1 MKIFPMEIKGCD
13 PQVHSGLHS
22 PNTMVV
28 YAPGR
33 TSGYPQNPPERGLRY
48 HYLGGGNEVGNV
60 GIVLEDPTSNRLL
73 LDYGIAPTKP
83 PRYPNEAPHVSH
95 AIITHSHIDHL
106 GMVPWLAS
114 NHNSTLHGTELT
126 AAISEMMWYDCHK
139 VSSIEGYPLPWDKR
153 DIDLA
158 LSAWDTH
165 KFNTSWKQNDWKL
178 ELHRAGHIPGA
189 AMLHVETPNKSVL
202 FSGDFDTRDSQ
213 LTIGAK
219 PVKTDVLFVEGTYGG
234 RDHPPKQEEN
244 ERFIERIVEVVDR
257 GGTALVPAFANGRTQ
272 DVVMLL
278 HKHLPELDVHVDGMG
293 KRVAKLQMEHPE
305 TLRDP
310 SALESA
316 WKWCRRVSSKSDRKK
331 ALDADVIVSTSGMMD
346 GGPSIWYLNRLR
358 HDRKNAILLTGY
370 QARNTGGRRLLE
382 ERKVPIFGKLAN
394 IELDV
399 DQYSFSTHAGHQEIV
414 QFAEECQAEDVV
426 IYHSDPNM
434 ARPPLAE
441 ELESKGH
448 CVHLPKNG
456 ESKEISFL

>member
-1 MKIFPMEIKGCD
+1 
-13 PQVHSGLHS
+13 
-22 PNTMVV
+22 MVV

-33 TSGYPQNPPERGLRY
+33 TTNYPEVPPDRGLRY

-60 GIVLEDPTSNRLL
+60 GIVLEDPSSNRLL

-83 PRYPNEAPHVSH
+83 PRYPNEAPRVSN

-114 NHNSTLHGTELT
+114 NHNTILHGTELT

-158 LSAWDTH
+158 LSAWKTH
-165 KFNTSWKQNDWKL
+165 RFNQPWKQDDWKL

-219 PVKTDVLFVEGTYGG
+219 PVQTDVLFVEGTYGG
-234 RDHPPKQEEN
+234 RDHPPKQVEN
-244 ERFIERIVEVVDR
+244 QRFIERIIEVIDR

-293 KRVAKLQMEHPE
+293 KRVAKLQMNHPE
-305 TLRDP
+305 TLRDA

-331 ALDADVIVSTSGMMD
+331 ALDADVIVSTSGMLD

-358 HDRKNAILLTGY
+358 HERKNAILLTGY
-370 QARNTGGRRLLE
+370 QARNTGGRRLLD
-382 ERKVPIFGKLAN
+382 ERRIPIFGKLAN

-414 QFAEECQAEDVV
+414 DFAEQCQAEDVV
-426 IYHSDPNM
+426 IYHSDPTM

-441 ELESKGH
+441 ALE
-448 CVHLPKNG
+448 KNG
-456 ESKEISFL
+456 HQVHVPENGISGILE

>member
-1 MKIFPMEIKGCD
+1 
-13 PQVHSGLHS
+13 
-22 PNTMVV
+22 MVV

-33 TSGYPQNPPERGLRY
+33 TSQYPEIPPERGLRY

-60 GIVLEDPTSNRLL
+60 GIVLEDPSSNRLL

-83 PRYPNEAPHVSH
+83 PRYPNEAPHVSN

-114 NHNSTLHGTELT
+114 NHNTTLHGTELT

-158 LSAWDTH
+158 LSAWKTH
-165 KFNTSWKQNDWKL
+165 SFNKPWTQDDWKL
-178 ELHRAGHIPGA
+178 ELHGAGHIPGA

-213 LTIGAK
+213 LTVGAK
-219 PVKTDVLFVEGTYGG
+219 PVKSDVLFVEGTYGG

-244 ERFIERIVEVVDR
+244 ERFIERVIEVTDR

-310 SALESA
+310 TALESA
-316 WKWCRRVSSKSDRKK
+316 WRWCRRVSSKSDRKK
-331 ALDADVIVSTSGMMD
+331 ALDADVIVSTSGMLD

-358 HDRKNAILLTGY
+358 HNSKNAILLTGY

-382 ERKVPIFGKLAN
+382 ERRIPIFGKLST
-394 IELDV
+394 IDLEV

-414 QFAEECQAEDVV
+414 EFATQCQAEDVV
-426 IYHSDPNM
+426 IYHSDPTM
-434 ARPPLAE
+434 ARPPLADA
-441 ELESKGH
+441 LEANGH
-448 CVHLPKNG
+448 RVHTPENG
-456 ESKEISFL
+456 ISGILD

>member
-1 MKIFPMEIKGCD
+1 
-13 PQVHSGLHS
+13 
-22 PNTMVV
+22 MVV

-33 TSGYPQNPPERGLRY
+33 TTNYPEVPPDRGLRY

-60 GIVLEDPTSNRLL
+60 GIVLEDTTSNRLL

-83 PRYPNEAPHVSH
+83 PRYPNEAPHVSN

-114 NHNSTLHGTELT
+114 NHNTTLHGTELT

-158 LSAWDTH
+158 LSAWKTH
-165 KFNTSWKQNDWKL
+165 RFNQPWKQDDWKL

-219 PVKTDVLFVEGTYGG
+219 PVQTDVLFVEGTYGG

-244 ERFIERIVEVVDR
+244 QRFIERIIEVIDR

-293 KRVAKLQMEHPE
+293 KRVAKLQMDHPE

-331 ALDADVIVSTSGMMD
+331 ALDADVIVSTSGMLD

-358 HDRKNAILLTGY
+358 HERKNAILLTGY
-370 QARNTGGRRLLE
+370 QARNTGGRRLLD
-382 ERKVPIFGKLAN
+382 ERRIPIFGKLAN

-414 QFAEECQAEDVV
+414 DFAEQCQAEDVV
-426 IYHSDPNM
+426 IYHSDPTM

-441 ELESKGH
+441 ALE
-448 CVHLPKNG
+448 KNG
-456 ESKEISFL
+456 HQVHVPENGISGILE

>member
-1 MKIFPMEIKGCD
+1 
-13 PQVHSGLHS
+13 
-22 PNTMVV
+22 MVV

-33 TSGYPQNPPERGLRY
+33 TSGYPQTPPERGLRY

-83 PRYPNEAPHVSH
+83 PRYPNEAPQVSH

-165 KFNTSWKQNDWKL
+165 KFNAPWTQDDWKL

-213 LTIGAK
+213 LTTGAK

-234 RDHPPKQEEN
+234 RDHPPKQAEN
-244 ERFIERIVEVVDR
+244 ERFIERVIEVVDR

-278 HKHLPELDVHVDGMG
+278 HKLLPELDVHVDGMG
-293 KRVAKLQMEHPE
+293 KRVAKLQMQHPE

-382 ERKVPIFGKLAN
+382 ERKVPIFGKLTN

-399 DQYSFSTHAGHQEIV
+399 DQYSFSTHAGHKEIV

-448 CVHLPKNG
+448 NVHLPKNG
-456 ESKEISFL
+456 ESKVI

>member
-1 MKIFPMEIKGCD
+1 
-13 PQVHSGLHS
+13 
-22 PNTMVV
+22 MVV

-33 TSGYPQNPPERGLRY
+33 TTNYPDVPPDRGLRY

-83 PRYPNEAPHVSH
+83 PRYPNEAPHVSN

-114 NHNSTLHGTELT
+114 NHNTILHGTELT

-158 LSAWDTH
+158 LSAWKTH
-165 KFNTSWKQNDWKL
+165 KFNQSWKQDDWKL

-213 LTIGAK
+213 LTVGAK
-219 PVKTDVLFVEGTYGG
+219 PVQTDVLFVEGTYGG

-244 ERFIERIVEVVDR
+244 QRFIERVIEVIDR

-331 ALDADVIVSTSGMMD
+331 ALDADVIVSTSGMLD

-358 HDRKNAILLTGY
+358 HERKNAILLTGY
-370 QARNTGGRRLLE
+370 QARNTGGRRLLD
-382 ERKVPIFGKLAN
+382 ERRIPIFGKLAN

-414 QFAEECQAEDVV
+414 DFAEQCQAEDVV
-426 IYHSDPNM
+426 IYHSDPTM

-441 ELESKGH
+441 ALE
-448 CVHLPKNG
+448 KNG
-456 ESKEISFL
+456 HQVHVPENGISGILD

>member
-1 MKIFPMEIKGCD
+1 
-13 PQVHSGLHS
+13 
-22 PNTMVV
+22 MVV

-33 TSGYPQNPPERGLRY
+33 TSQYPEIPPERGLRY

-60 GIVLEDPTSNRLL
+60 GIVLEDPSTNRLL

-83 PRYPNEAPHVSH
+83 PRYPNEAPHVSN

-114 NHNSTLHGTELT
+114 NHNTTLHGTELT

-158 LSAWDTH
+158 LSAWKTH
-165 KFNTSWKQNDWKL
+165 PFNKPWTQDDWKL
-178 ELHRAGHIPGA
+178 ELHGAGHIPGA
-189 AMLHVETPNKSVL
+189 AMLHVETPTKSVL

-213 LTIGAK
+213 LTVGAK

-244 ERFIERIVEVVDR
+244 ERFIERVIEVTDR

-310 SALESA
+310 NALESA
-316 WKWCRRVSSKSDRKK
+316 WRWCRRVSSKSDRKK
-331 ALDADVIVSTSGMMD
+331 ALDADVIVSTSGMLD

-358 HDRKNAILLTGY
+358 HNPKNAILLTGY

-382 ERKVPIFGKLAN
+382 ERRIPIFGKLST
-394 IELDV
+394 IDLEV

-414 QFAEECQAEDVV
+414 EFATQCQAEDVV
-426 IYHSDPNM
+426 IYHSDPTM
-434 ARPPLAE
+434 ARPPLADA
-441 ELESKGH
+441 LEANGH
-448 CVHLPKNG
+448 RVHTPENG
-456 ESKEISFL
+456 ISGILD

>member
-1 MKIFPMEIKGCD
+1 MKNLPLEIVGSD
-13 PQVHSGLHS
+13 PQVHSCLAYRTS
-22 PNTMVV
+22 MVV

-33 TSGYPQNPPERGLRY
+33 TSGYPQLPPERGLRY

-60 GIVLEDPTSNRLL
+60 GIVLEDSTSNRLL

-83 PRYPNEAPHVSH
+83 PRYPHEAPHVAH

-158 LSAWDTH
+158 LSAWNTH
-165 KFNTSWKQNDWKL
+165 KFNAQWKQDDWKL

-278 HKHLPELDVHVDGMG
+278 HKYLPELDVHVDGMG

-310 SALESA
+310 SALEAA

-382 ERKVPIFGKLAN
+382 EGKVPIFGKLAN

-399 DQYSFSTHAGHQEIV
+399 DQYSFSTHAGHKEIV
-414 QFAEECQAEDVV
+414 QFAESCQAEDVV

-448 CVHLPKNG
+448 RVHVPENG
-456 ESKEISFL
+456 ISGILN

>member
-1 MKIFPMEIKGCD
+1 
-13 PQVHSGLHS
+13 
-22 PNTMVV
+22 MVV

-33 TSGYPQNPPERGLRY
+33 TTNYPQVPPERGLRY

-83 PRYPNEAPHVSH
+83 PRYPNEAPHVSN

-114 NHNSTLHGTELT
+114 NHNTTLHGTELT

-158 LSAWDTH
+158 LSAWKTH
-165 KFNTSWKQNDWKL
+165 PFNQPWKQDDWKL

-189 AMLHVETPNKSVL
+189 AMLHVETPKKSVL

-213 LTIGAK
+213 LTVGAK
-219 PVKTDVLFVEGTYGG
+219 PVQTDVLFVEGTYGG

-244 ERFIERIVEVVDR
+244 QRFIERVVEVIDR

-331 ALDADVIVSTSGMMD
+331 ALDADVIVSTSGMLD

-358 HDRKNAILLTGY
+358 HERKNAILLTGY
-370 QARNTGGRRLLE
+370 QARNTGGRRLLD
-382 ERKVPIFGKLAN
+382 ERRIPIFGKLAN

-414 QFAEECQAEDVV
+414 DFAEQCQAEDVV
-426 IYHSDPNM
+426 IYHSDPTM

-441 ELESKGH
+441 ALE
-448 CVHLPKNG
+448 KNG
-456 ESKEISFL
+456 HQVHVPENGISGILD

>member
-1 MKIFPMEIKGCD
+1 
-13 PQVHSGLHS
+13 
-22 PNTMVV
+22 MVV

-33 TSGYPQNPPERGLRY
+33 TSGYPQTPPERGLRY

-83 PRYPNEAPHVSH
+83 PRYPNEAPQVSH

-165 KFNTSWKQNDWKL
+165 KFNAPWTQDDWKL

-213 LTIGAK
+213 LTTGAK

-244 ERFIERIVEVVDR
+244 ERFIERVIEVVDR

-278 HKHLPELDVHVDGMG
+278 HKLLPELDVHVDGMG
-293 KRVAKLQMEHPE
+293 KRVAKLQMQHPE

-399 DQYSFSTHAGHQEIV
+399 DQYSFSTHAGHKEIV

-448 CVHLPKNG
+448 NVHLPKNG
-456 ESKEISFL
+456 ESKVI

>member
-1 MKIFPMEIKGCD
+1 
-13 PQVHSGLHS
+13 
-22 PNTMVV
+22 MVV

-33 TSGYPQNPPERGLRY
+33 TTNYPEVPPDRGLRY

-60 GIVLEDPTSNRLL
+60 GIVLEDPSSNRLL

-83 PRYPNEAPHVSH
+83 PRYPNEAPRVSN

-114 NHNSTLHGTELT
+114 NHNTTLHGTELT

-158 LSAWDTH
+158 LSAWKTH
-165 KFNTSWKQNDWKL
+165 RFNQPWKQDDWKL

-219 PVKTDVLFVEGTYGG
+219 PVQTDVLFVEGTYGG

-244 ERFIERIVEVVDR
+244 QRFIERIIEVIDR

-293 KRVAKLQMEHPE
+293 KRVAKLQMNHPE
-305 TLRDP
+305 TLRDA

-331 ALDADVIVSTSGMMD
+331 ALDADVIVSTSGMLD

-358 HDRKNAILLTGY
+358 HERKNAILLTGY
-370 QARNTGGRRLLE
+370 QARNTGGRRLLD
-382 ERKVPIFGKLAN
+382 ERRIPIFGKLAN

-414 QFAEECQAEDVV
+414 DFAEQCQAEDVV
-426 IYHSDPNM
+426 IYHSDPTM

-441 ELESKGH
+441 ALE
-448 CVHLPKNG
+448 KNG
-456 ESKEISFL
+456 HQVHVPENGISGILE

>member
-1 MKIFPMEIKGCD
+1 
-13 PQVHSGLHS
+13 
-22 PNTMVV
+22 MVV

-33 TSGYPQNPPERGLRY
+33 TTNYPEIPPDRGLRY

-83 PRYPNEAPHVSH
+83 PRYPNEAPHVSN

-114 NHNSTLHGTELT
+114 NHNTTLHGTELT

-158 LSAWDTH
+158 LSAWKTH
-165 KFNTSWKQNDWKL
+165 QFNQPWKQDDWKL

-213 LTIGAK
+213 LTVGAK
-219 PVKTDVLFVEGTYGG
+219 PVQTDVLFVEGTYGG

-244 ERFIERIVEVVDR
+244 QRFIERVVEVIDR

-331 ALDADVIVSTSGMMD
+331 ALDSDVIVSTSGMLD

-358 HDRKNAILLTGY
+358 HERKNAILLTGY
-370 QARNTGGRRLLE
+370 QARNTGGRRLLD
-382 ERKVPIFGKLAN
+382 ERRIPIFGKLAN
-394 IELDV
+394 IELNV

-414 QFAEECQAEDVV
+414 DFAEQCQAEDVV
-426 IYHSDPNM
+426 IYHSDPTM

-441 ELESKGH
+441 ALE
-448 CVHLPKNG
+448 KNG
-456 ESKEISFL
+456 HQVHVPENGISGILD

>member
-1 MKIFPMEIKGCD
+1 
-13 PQVHSGLHS
+13 
-22 PNTMVV
+22 MVV

-33 TSGYPQNPPERGLRY
+33 TSQYPEIPPERGLRY

-60 GIVLEDPTSNRLL
+60 GIVLEDPSSNRLL

-83 PRYPNEAPHVSH
+83 PRYPNEAPYVSN

-114 NHNSTLHGTELT
+114 NHNTKLHGTELT

-158 LSAWDTH
+158 LSAWETH
-165 KFNTSWKQNDWKL
+165 SFNKPWKQDDWKL
-178 ELHRAGHIPGA
+178 ELHGAGHIPGA
-189 AMLHVETPNKSVL
+189 AMLHVETPTKTVL

-213 LTIGAK
+213 LTVGAK
-219 PVKTDVLFVEGTYGG
+219 PVKSDVLFVEGTYGG

-244 ERFIERIVEVVDR
+244 ERFIERVVEVTDR

-278 HKHLPELDVHVDGMG
+278 HKHLPELNVHVDGMG

-310 SALESA
+310 TALELA
-316 WKWCRRVSSKSDRKK
+316 WRWCRRVSSKSDRKK
-331 ALDADVIVSTSGMMD
+331 ALDADVIVSTSGMLD

-358 HDRKNAILLTGY
+358 HNPKNAILLTGY

-382 ERKVPIFGKLAN
+382 ERRIPIFGKISSIDL
-394 IELDV
+394 EV

-414 QFAEECQAEDVV
+414 DFAAQCQAEDVV
-426 IYHSDPNM
+426 IYHSDPTM
-434 ARPPLAE
+434 ARPPLADA
-441 ELESKGH
+441 LEANGH
-448 CVHLPKNG
+448 QVHTPENG
-456 ESKEISFL
+456 ISGILD

>member
-1 MKIFPMEIKGCD
+1 
-13 PQVHSGLHS
+13 
-22 PNTMVV
+22 MVV

-33 TSGYPQNPPERGLRY
+33 TSQYPEIPPERGLRY

-60 GIVLEDPTSNRLL
+60 GIVLEDPSSNRLL

-83 PRYPNEAPHVSH
+83 PRYPNEAPHVSN

-114 NHNSTLHGTELT
+114 NHNTKLHATELT

-158 LSAWDTH
+158 LSAWQTH
-165 KFNTSWKQNDWKL
+165 SFNKPWTQDDWKL

-213 LTIGAK
+213 LTVGAK
-219 PVKTDVLFVEGTYGG
+219 PVKSDVLFVEGTYGG

-244 ERFIERIVEVVDR
+244 ERFIERVIEVTDR

-278 HKHLPELDVHVDGMG
+278 HKHLPELNVHVDGMG

-305 TLRDP
+305 TLRD
-310 SALESA
+310 STALEAA
-316 WKWCRRVSSKSDRKK
+316 WRWCRRVSSKSDRKK
-331 ALDADVIVSTSGMMD
+331 ALDADVIVSTSGMLD

-358 HDRKNAILLTGY
+358 HNPKNAILLTGY

-382 ERKVPIFGKLAN
+382 ERRIPIFGKISPIDL
-394 IELDV
+394 EV

-414 QFAEECQAEDVV
+414 DFAAQCQAEDVV
-426 IYHSDPNM
+426 IYHSDPTM
-434 ARPPLAE
+434 ARPPLAAA
-441 ELESKGH
+441 LETNGH
-448 CVHLPKNG
+448 RVHAPENG
-456 ESKEISFL
+456 ISGILD

>member
-1 MKIFPMEIKGCD
+1 
-13 PQVHSGLHS
+13 
-22 PNTMVV
+22 MVV

-33 TSGYPQNPPERGLRY
+33 TSNYPQMPPERGLRY

-95 AIITHSHIDHL
+95 AVITHSHIDHL

-158 LSAWDTH
+158 LSAWETH
-165 KFNTSWKQNDWKL
+165 KFNSPWTQGDWKL
-178 ELHRAGHIPGA
+178 ELHGAGHIPGA

-244 ERFIERIVEVVDR
+244 ERFIERIVEIIDR

-272 DVVMLL
+272 EVVMLL
-278 HKHLPELDVHVDGMG
+278 HKYLPELDVHVDGMG

-310 SALESA
+310 TALESS

-331 ALDADVIVSTSGMMD
+331 ALDADVIVSTSGMLD

-382 ERKVPIFGKLAN
+382 ERRVPIFGKLAN

-399 DQYSFSTHAGHQEIV
+399 DQFSFSTHAGHNEIV
-414 QFAEECQAEDVV
+414 QFAEQCQAEDVV
-426 IYHSDPNM
+426 IYHSDPNT

-441 ELESKGH
+441 ELEAKGH
-448 CVHLPKNG
+448 QVHVPENG
-456 ESKEISFL
+456 ISGLIE

>member
-1 MKIFPMEIKGCD
+1 METGGCD
-13 PQVHSGLHS
+13 PQVHSGLFY
-22 PNTMVV
+22 PITMVV

-33 TSGYPQNPPERGLRY
+33 TSGYPQVPPERGLRY

-165 KFNTSWKQNDWKL
+165 KFNTPWKQDDWKL

-448 CVHLPKNG
+448 RKNG
-456 ESKEISFL
+456 ESEVI

>member
-1 MKIFPMEIKGCD
+1 
-13 PQVHSGLHS
+13 
-22 PNTMVV
+22 MVV

-33 TSGYPQNPPERGLRY
+33 TSQYPETPPEQGLRY

-60 GIVLEDPTSNRLL
+60 GIVLEDPSSNRLL

-83 PRYPNEAPHVSH
+83 PRYPNEAPHVSN

-114 NHNSTLHGTELT
+114 NHNTTLHGTELT
-126 AAISEMMWYDCHK
+126 ASISEMMWYDCHK

-158 LSAWDTH
+158 LSAWKTH
-165 KFNTSWKQNDWKL
+165 SFNKPWTQDDWKL
-178 ELHRAGHIPGA
+178 ELHGAGHIPGA

-213 LTIGAK
+213 LTVGAK
-219 PVKTDVLFVEGTYGG
+219 PVKSDVLFVEGTYGG

-244 ERFIERIVEVVDR
+244 ERFIERVVEVTDR

-310 SALESA
+310 NALESA
-316 WKWCRRVSSKSDRKK
+316 WRWCRRVSSKSDRKK
-331 ALDADVIVSTSGMMD
+331 ALDADVIVSTSGMLD

-358 HDRKNAILLTGY
+358 HNPKNAILLTGY

-382 ERKVPIFGKLAN
+382 ERRIPIFGKLST
-394 IELDV
+394 IDLEV

-414 QFAEECQAEDVV
+414 EFATQCQAEDVV
-426 IYHSDPNM
+426 IYHSDPTM
-434 ARPPLAE
+434 ARPPLADA
-441 ELESKGH
+441 LEANGH
-448 CVHLPKNG
+448 RVHTPENG
-456 ESKEISFL
+456 ISGILD

>member
-1 MKIFPMEIKGCD
+1 
-13 PQVHSGLHS
+13 
-22 PNTMVV
+22 MVV

-33 TSGYPQNPPERGLRY
+33 TSSYPQMPPERGLRY

-158 LSAWDTH
+158 LSAWKTH
-165 KFNTSWKQNDWKL
+165 KFNSPWTQGDWKL
-178 ELHRAGHIPGA
+178 ELHGAGHIPGA

-213 LTIGAK
+213 LTTGAK

-244 ERFIERIVEVVDR
+244 ERFIERIVEIIDR

-278 HKHLPELDVHVDGMG
+278 HKYLPELDVHVDGMG

-310 SALESA
+310 TALESS

-331 ALDADVIVSTSGMMD
+331 ALDADVIVSTSGMLD

-382 ERKVPIFGKLAN
+382 ERRVPIFGKLAN

-399 DQYSFSTHAGHQEIV
+399 DQFSFSTHAGHNEIV

-426 IYHSDPNM
+426 IYHSDPNT

-441 ELESKGH
+441 ELEAKGH
-448 CVHLPKNG
+448 QVHVPENG
-456 ESKEISFL
+456 ISGLIE

>member
-1 MKIFPMEIKGCD
+1 
-13 PQVHSGLHS
+13 
-22 PNTMVV
+22 MVV

-33 TSGYPQNPPERGLRY
+33 TSGYPQTPPERGLRY

-158 LSAWDTH
+158 LSAWDAH
-165 KFNTSWKQNDWKL
+165 KFNAPWTQDDWKL

-213 LTIGAK
+213 LTTGAK

-244 ERFIERIVEVVDR
+244 ERFIERVIEVVDR
-257 GGTALVPAFANGRTQ
+257 GGTALIPAFANGRTQ

-293 KRVAKLQMEHPE
+293 KRVAKLQMQHPE

-399 DQYSFSTHAGHQEIV
+399 DQYSFSTHAGHKEIV

-448 CVHLPKNG
+448 NVHLPKNG
-456 ESKEISFL
+456 ESKVI

>member
-1 MKIFPMEIKGCD
+1 
-13 PQVHSGLHS
+13 
-22 PNTMVV
+22 MVV

-33 TSGYPQNPPERGLRY
+33 TSSYPQLPPERGLRY

-95 AIITHSHIDHL
+95 AVITHSHIDHL

-114 NHNSTLHGTELT
+114 NHNSTLHGTKLT

-158 LSAWDTH
+158 LSAWKTH
-165 KFNTSWKQNDWKL
+165 KFNSPWTQGDWKL
-178 ELHRAGHIPGA
+178 ELHGAGHIPGA

-213 LTIGAK
+213 LTTGAK

-234 RDHPPKQEEN
+234 RDHPPKREEN
-244 ERFIERIVEVVDR
+244 ERFIERIVEIIDR

-278 HKHLPELDVHVDGMG
+278 HKYLPELDVHVDGMG

-310 SALESA
+310 TALESS

-331 ALDADVIVSTSGMMD
+331 ALDADVIVSTSGMLD

-382 ERKVPIFGKLAN
+382 ERRVPIFGKLAN

-399 DQYSFSTHAGHQEIV
+399 DQFSFSTHAGHNEIV

-426 IYHSDPNM
+426 IYHSDPNT

-441 ELESKGH
+441 ELEAKGH
-448 CVHLPKNG
+448 QVHVPENG
-456 ESKEISFL
+456 ISGQIE

>member
-1 MKIFPMEIKGCD
+1 
-13 PQVHSGLHS
+13 
-22 PNTMVV
+22 MVV

-33 TSGYPQNPPERGLRY
+33 TSQYPEIPPERGLRY

-60 GIVLEDPTSNRLL
+60 GIVLEDPSSNRLL

-83 PRYPNEAPHVSH
+83 PRYPNEAPHVSN

-114 NHNSTLHGTELT
+114 NHNTTLHGTELT

-158 LSAWDTH
+158 LSAWKTH
-165 KFNTSWKQNDWKL
+165 SFNKPWTQDDWKL
-178 ELHRAGHIPGA
+178 ELHGAGHIPGA

-213 LTIGAK
+213 LTVGAK
-219 PVKTDVLFVEGTYGG
+219 PVKSDVLFVEGTYGG

-244 ERFIERIVEVVDR
+244 DRFIERVIEVTDR

-310 SALESA
+310 TALESA
-316 WKWCRRVSSKSDRKK
+316 WRWCRRVSSKSDRKK
-331 ALDADVIVSTSGMMD
+331 ALDADVIVSTSGMLD

-358 HDRKNAILLTGY
+358 HDPKNAILLTGY

-382 ERKVPIFGKLAN
+382 ERRIPIFGKLSS
-394 IELDV
+394 IDLEV

-414 QFAEECQAEDVV
+414 EFATQCQAEDVV
-426 IYHSDPNM
+426 IYHSDPTM
-434 ARPPLAE
+434 ARPPLADA
-441 ELESKGH
+441 LEANGH
-448 CVHLPKNG
+448 HVHTPENG
-456 ESKEISFL
+456 ISGILD

>member
-1 MKIFPMEIKGCD
+1 
-13 PQVHSGLHS
+13 
-22 PNTMVV
+22 MVV

-33 TSGYPQNPPERGLRY
+33 TTNYPQVPPERGLRY

-83 PRYPNEAPHVSH
+83 PRYPNEAPHVPN

-114 NHNSTLHGTELT
+114 NHNTTLHGTELT

-158 LSAWDTH
+158 LSAWKTH
-165 KFNTSWKQNDWKL
+165 PFNQPWKQDDWKL

-189 AMLHVETPNKSVL
+189 AMLHVETPKKSVL

-213 LTIGAK
+213 LTVGAK
-219 PVKTDVLFVEGTYGG
+219 PVQTDVLFVEGTYGG

-244 ERFIERIVEVVDR
+244 QRFIERVVEVIDR

-331 ALDADVIVSTSGMMD
+331 ALDADVIVSTSGMLD

-358 HDRKNAILLTGY
+358 HERKNAILLTGY
-370 QARNTGGRRLLE
+370 QARNTGGRRLLD
-382 ERKVPIFGKLAN
+382 ERRIPIFGKLAN

-414 QFAEECQAEDVV
+414 DFAEQCQAEDVV
-426 IYHSDPNM
+426 IYHSDPTM

-441 ELESKGH
+441 ALE
-448 CVHLPKNG
+448 KNG
-456 ESKEISFL
+456 HQVHVPENGISGILD

>member
-1 MKIFPMEIKGCD
+1 
-13 PQVHSGLHS
+13 
-22 PNTMVV
+22 MVV

-33 TSGYPQNPPERGLRY
+33 TSGYPQIPPERGLRY

-114 NHNSTLHGTELT
+114 NHNSTLHGTDLT

-158 LSAWDTH
+158 LSAWKTH
-165 KFNTSWKQNDWKL
+165 KFNAPWTQDDWKL

-213 LTIGAK
+213 LTIGAR

-293 KRVAKLQMEHPE
+293 KRVAKLQMQHPE
-305 TLRDP
+305 TLRNP

-441 ELESKGH
+441 ALESKGH
-448 CVHLPKNG
+448 QVHVPENG
-456 ESKEISFL
+456 ISGLLV

>member
-1 MKIFPMEIKGCD
+1 
-13 PQVHSGLHS
+13 
-22 PNTMVV
+22 MVV

-33 TSGYPQNPPERGLRY
+33 TSQYPDLPPERGLRY

-73 LDYGIAPTKP
+73 LDYGLAPTKP
-83 PRYPNEAPHVSH
+83 PRYPNEAPRVSN

-114 NHNSTLHGTELT
+114 NHNTTLHGTELT

-139 VSSIEGYPLPWDKR
+139 VSSIERYPLPWDKR
-153 DIDLA
+153 DIDIA
-158 LSAWDTH
+158 LS
-165 KFNTSWKQNDWKL
+165 SWKTHSFNKPWNQDDWKL

-189 AMLHVETPNKSVL
+189 AMLHVETPNKKVL

-213 LTIGAK
+213 LTLGAQ
-219 PVKTDVLFVEGTYGG
+219 PVQTDVLFVEGTYGG

-244 ERFIERIVEVVDR
+244 QRFIERIIEVVDR

-278 HKHLPELDVHVDGMG
+278 NKHLPEFDVHVDGMG

-305 TLRDP
+305 TLKDP
-310 SALESA
+310 SALETA
-316 WKWCRRVSSKSDRKK
+316 WRWCRRVSSKSDRKK
-331 ALDADVIVSTSGMMD
+331 ALDADVIVSTSGMLD

-370 QARNTGGRRLLE
+370 QARNTGGRRLLD
-382 ERKVPIFGKLAN
+382 ERRVPIFGKLAN
-394 IELDV
+394 IELEV

-414 QFAEECQAEDVV
+414 QFAEECQAEDIV
-426 IYHSDPNM
+426 IYHSDPTM

-441 ELESKGH
+441 ALETNGH
-448 CVHLPKNG
+448 RVHTPENG
-456 ESKEISFL
+456 ISGLLE

>member
-1 MKIFPMEIKGCD
+1 
-13 PQVHSGLHS
+13 
-22 PNTMVV
+22 MVV

-33 TSGYPQNPPERGLRY
+33 TTNYPEVPPDRGLRY

-60 GIVLEDPTSNRLL
+60 GIVLEDPSSNQLL

-83 PRYPNEAPHVSH
+83 PRYPNEAPHVSN

-114 NHNSTLHGTELT
+114 NHNTTLHGTELT

-158 LSAWDTH
+158 LSAWKTH
-165 KFNTSWKQNDWKL
+165 RFNQPWKQDDWKL

-213 LTIGAK
+213 LTVGAK
-219 PVKTDVLFVEGTYGG
+219 PVQTDVLFVEGTYGG

-244 ERFIERIVEVVDR
+244 QRFIERIIEVIDR

-293 KRVAKLQMEHPE
+293 KRVAKLQMNHPE

-310 SALESA
+310 PALEAA

-331 ALDADVIVSTSGMMD
+331 ALDADVIVSTSGMLD

-358 HDRKNAILLTGY
+358 HERKNAILLTGY
-370 QARNTGGRRLLE
+370 QARNTGGRRLLD
-382 ERKVPIFGKLAN
+382 ERRIPIFGKLAN

-414 QFAEECQAEDVV
+414 DFAEQCQAEDVV
-426 IYHSDPNM
+426 IYHSDPTM

-441 ELESKGH
+441 ALE
-448 CVHLPKNG
+448 KNG
-456 ESKEISFL
+456 HQVHVPENGISGILE

>member
-1 MKIFPMEIKGCD
+1 
-13 PQVHSGLHS
+13 
-22 PNTMVV
+22 MVV

-33 TSGYPQNPPERGLRY
+33 TTNYPEVPPDRGLRY

-60 GIVLEDPTSNRLL
+60 GIVLEDPSSNRLL

-83 PRYPNEAPHVSH
+83 PRYPNEAPHVSN

-114 NHNSTLHGTELT
+114 NHNTTLHGTELT

-158 LSAWDTH
+158 LSAWKTH
-165 KFNTSWKQNDWKL
+165 RFNQPWKQDDWKL

-213 LTIGAK
+213 LTVGAK
-219 PVKTDVLFVEGTYGG
+219 PVQTDVLFVEGTYGG

-244 ERFIERIVEVVDR
+244 QRFIERIIEVIDR

-293 KRVAKLQMEHPE
+293 KRVAKLQMNHPE

-310 SALESA
+310 PALEAA

-331 ALDADVIVSTSGMMD
+331 ALDADVIVSTSGMLD

-358 HDRKNAILLTGY
+358 HERKNAILLTGY
-370 QARNTGGRRLLE
+370 QTRNTGGRRLLD
-382 ERKVPIFGKLAN
+382 ERRIPIFGKLAN

-414 QFAEECQAEDVV
+414 DFAEQCQAEDVV
-426 IYHSDPNM
+426 IYHSDPTM

-441 ELESKGH
+441 ALE
-448 CVHLPKNG
+448 KNG
-456 ESKEISFL
+456 HQVHVPENGISGILE

>member
-1 MKIFPMEIKGCD
+1 
-13 PQVHSGLHS
+13 
-22 PNTMVV
+22 MVV

-33 TSGYPQNPPERGLRY
+33 TSQYPETPPERGLRY

-60 GIVLEDPTSNRLL
+60 GIVLEDPSSNRLL

-83 PRYPNEAPHVSH
+83 PRYPNEAPHVSN

-114 NHNSTLHGTELT
+114 NHNTKLHGTELT

-158 LSAWDTH
+158 LSAWETH
-165 KFNTSWKQNDWKL
+165 SFNKPWMQDDWKL
-178 ELHRAGHIPGA
+178 ELHGAGHIPGA
-189 AMLHVETPNKSVL
+189 AMLHVETPTKTVL

-213 LTIGAK
+213 LTVGAK
-219 PVKTDVLFVEGTYGG
+219 PVKSDVLFVEGTYGG

-244 ERFIERIVEVVDR
+244 ERFIERVVEVTDR

-278 HKHLPELDVHVDGMG
+278 HKHLPELNVHVDGMG

-310 SALESA
+310 TALESA
-316 WKWCRRVSSKSDRKK
+316 WRWCRRVSSKSDRKK
-331 ALDADVIVSTSGMMD
+331 ALDADVIVSTSGMLD

-358 HDRKNAILLTGY
+358 HNPKNAILLTGY

-382 ERKVPIFGKLAN
+382 ERRIPIFGKISSIDL
-394 IELDV
+394 EV

-414 QFAEECQAEDVV
+414 DFAAQCQAEDVV
-426 IYHSDPNM
+426 IYHSDPTI
-434 ARPPLAE
+434 ARPPLADA
-441 ELESKGH
+441 LEANGH
-448 CVHLPKNG
+448 QVHTPENG
-456 ESKEISFL
+456 ISGILD

>member
-1 MKIFPMEIKGCD
+1 
-13 PQVHSGLHS
+13 
-22 PNTMVV
+22 MVV

-33 TSGYPQNPPERGLRY
+33 TTNYPEIPPDRGLRY

-83 PRYPNEAPHVSH
+83 PRYPNEAPHVSN

-114 NHNSTLHGTELT
+114 NHNTTLHGTELT

-158 LSAWDTH
+158 LSAWKTH
-165 KFNTSWKQNDWKL
+165 QFNQPWKQDDWKL

-213 LTIGAK
+213 LTVGAK
-219 PVKTDVLFVEGTYGG
+219 PVQTDVLFVEGTYGG

-244 ERFIERIVEVVDR
+244 QRFIERVVEVIDR

-331 ALDADVIVSTSGMMD
+331 ALDADVIVSTSGMLD

-358 HDRKNAILLTGY
+358 HERKNAIVLTGY
-370 QARNTGGRRLLE
+370 QARNTGGRRLLD
-382 ERKVPIFGKLAN
+382 ERRIPIFGKLAN
-394 IELDV
+394 IELNV

-414 QFAEECQAEDVV
+414 DFAEQCQAEDVV
-426 IYHSDPNM
+426 IYHSDPTM

-441 ELESKGH
+441 ALE
-448 CVHLPKNG
+448 KNG
-456 ESKEISFL
+456 HQVHVPENGISGILD

>member
-1 MKIFPMEIKGCD
+1 
-13 PQVHSGLHS
+13 
-22 PNTMVV
+22 MVV

-33 TSGYPQNPPERGLRY
+33 TTNYPQVPPGQGLRY

-83 PRYPNEAPHVSH
+83 PRYPNEAPHVSN

-114 NHNSTLHGTELT
+114 NHNTTLHGTELT

-165 KFNTSWKQNDWKL
+165 QFNQPWSQDDWKL

-213 LTIGAK
+213 LTVGAK
-219 PVKTDVLFVEGTYGG
+219 PVQTDVLFVEGTYGG

-244 ERFIERIVEVVDR
+244 QRFIERIIEVVDR

-331 ALDADVIVSTSGMMD
+331 ALDADVIVSTSGMLD

-358 HDRKNAILLTGY
+358 HERKNAILLTGY
-370 QARNTGGRRLLE
+370 QARNTGGRRLLD
-382 ERKVPIFGKLAN
+382 ERRIPIFGKLAN

-414 QFAEECQAEDVV
+414 NFAEQCQAEDVV
-426 IYHSDPNM
+426 IYHSDPTM

-441 ELESKGH
+441 ALE
-448 CVHLPKNG
+448 KNG
-456 ESKEISFL
+456 HQVHVPENGISGILD

>member
-1 MKIFPMEIKGCD
+1 METQGYD
-13 PQVHSGLHS
+13 PQLHS
-22 PNTMVV
+22 SRLRRNNMVV

-33 TSGYPQNPPERGLRY
+33 TSGYPEIPPDSGLRY

-139 VSSIEGYPLPWDKR
+139 VSSIERYPLPWDKR

-158 LSAWDTH
+158 LAAWKTH
-165 KFNTSWKQNDWKL
+165 KFNAPWNQDDWKL
-178 ELHRAGHIPGA
+178 ELHGAGHIPGA

-213 LTIGAK
+213 LTVGAK

-244 ERFIERIVEVVDR
+244 LRFIERIVEVIDR

-278 HKHLPELDVHVDGMG
+278 HKYLPELDVHVDGMG

-414 QFAEECQAEDVV
+414 QFAEDCQAEDVV

-441 ELESKGH
+441 ALEAKGH
-448 CVHLPKNG
+448 RVHVPENG
-456 ESKEISFL
+456 ISGLLD

>member
-1 MKIFPMEIKGCD
+1 
-13 PQVHSGLHS
+13 
-22 PNTMVV
+22 MVV

-33 TSGYPQNPPERGLRY
+33 TTNYPDVPPDRGLRY

-83 PRYPNEAPHVSH
+83 PRYPNEAPHVSD

-114 NHNSTLHGTELT
+114 NHNTILHGTELT

-158 LSAWDTH
+158 LSAWKTH
-165 KFNTSWKQNDWKL
+165 KFNQSWKQDDWKL

-213 LTIGAK
+213 LTVGAK
-219 PVKTDVLFVEGTYGG
+219 PVQTDVLFVEGTYGG

-244 ERFIERIVEVVDR
+244 QRFIERVIEVIDR

-331 ALDADVIVSTSGMMD
+331 ALDADVIVSTSGMLD

-358 HDRKNAILLTGY
+358 HERKNAILLTGY
-370 QARNTGGRRLLE
+370 QARNTGGRRLLD
-382 ERKVPIFGKLAN
+382 ERRIPIFGKLAN

-414 QFAEECQAEDVV
+414 DFAEQCQAEDVV
-426 IYHSDPNM
+426 IYHSDPTM

-441 ELESKGH
+441 ALE
-448 CVHLPKNG
+448 KNG
-456 ESKEISFL
+456 HQVHVPENGISGILD

>member
-1 MKIFPMEIKGCD
+1 
-13 PQVHSGLHS
+13 
-22 PNTMVV
+22 MVV

-33 TSGYPQNPPERGLRY
+33 TTNYPEVPPDRGLRY

-60 GIVLEDPTSNRLL
+60 GIVLEDPSSNRLL

-83 PRYPNEAPHVSH
+83 PRYPNEAPHVSN
-95 AIITHSHIDHL
+95 AIITNSHIDHL

-114 NHNSTLHGTELT
+114 NHNTTLHGTELT

-158 LSAWDTH
+158 LSAWKTH
-165 KFNTSWKQNDWKL
+165 RFNQPWKQDDWKL

-219 PVKTDVLFVEGTYGG
+219 PVHTDVLFVEGTYGG
-234 RDHPPKQEEN
+234 GDHPPKQEEN
-244 ERFIERIVEVVDR
+244 QRFIERIIEVIDR

-293 KRVAKLQMEHPE
+293 KRVAKLQMNHPE

-310 SALESA
+310 SALEAA

-331 ALDADVIVSTSGMMD
+331 ALDADVIVSTSGMLD

-358 HDRKNAILLTGY
+358 HERKNAILLTGY
-370 QARNTGGRRLLE
+370 QARNTGGRRLLD
-382 ERKVPIFGKLAN
+382 ERRIPIFGKLAN

-414 QFAEECQAEDVV
+414 DFAEQCQAEDVV
-426 IYHSDPNM
+426 IYHSDPTM

-441 ELESKGH
+441 ALE
-448 CVHLPKNG
+448 KNG
-456 ESKEISFL
+456 HQVHVPENGISGILE

>member
-1 MKIFPMEIKGCD
+1 MEIEGFD
-13 PQVHSGLHS
+13 PQVHSCGS
-22 PNTMVV
+22 CRTNMVV

-33 TSGYPQNPPERGLRY
+33 TSGYPQTPPERGLRY

-60 GIVLEDPTSNRLL
+60 GIMLEDPTSNRLL

-158 LSAWDTH
+158 LSAWNTH
-165 KFNTSWKQNDWKL
+165 KFNKSWSQDDWKL

-213 LTIGAK
+213 LTIGAQ

-244 ERFIERIVEVVDR
+244 ERFIERIVEVIDR
-257 GGTALVPAFANGRTQ
+257 GGTALGPAFANGRTQ

-278 HKHLPELDVHVDGMG
+278 HKYLPELDVHVDGMG

-382 ERKVPIFGKLAN
+382 ESKVPIFGNLTN

-399 DQYSFSTHAGHQEIV
+399 DQYSFSTHAGNQEIV

-441 ELESKGH
+441 ALELKGH
-448 CVHLPKNG
+448 RVHLPKNG
-456 ESKEISFL
+456 ESEVI

>member
-1 MKIFPMEIKGCD
+1 
-13 PQVHSGLHS
+13 
-22 PNTMVV
+22 MVV

-33 TSGYPQNPPERGLRY
+33 TTNYPEIPPDRGLRY

-83 PRYPNEAPHVSH
+83 PRYPNEAPHVSN

-114 NHNSTLHGTELT
+114 NHNTTLHGTELT

-158 LSAWDTH
+158 LSAWKTH
-165 KFNTSWKQNDWKL
+165 QFNQPWKQDDWKL

-202 FSGDFDTRDSQ
+202 FPGDFDTRDSQ
-213 LTIGAK
+213 LTVGAK
-219 PVKTDVLFVEGTYGG
+219 PVQTDVLFVEGTYGG

-244 ERFIERIVEVVDR
+244 QRFIERVVEVIDR

-331 ALDADVIVSTSGMMD
+331 ALDADVIVSTSGMLD

-358 HDRKNAILLTGY
+358 HERKNAILLTGY
-370 QARNTGGRRLLE
+370 QARNTGGRRLLD
-382 ERKVPIFGKLAN
+382 ERRIPIFGKLAN

-414 QFAEECQAEDVV
+414 DFAEQCQAEDVV
-426 IYHSDPNM
+426 IYHSDPTM

-441 ELESKGH
+441 ALE
-448 CVHLPKNG
+448 KNG
-456 ESKEISFL
+456 HQVHVPENGISGILD